1 MEYWKK
7 TLIPLNST
15 FKKAIYTIDNS
26 GLQIGLVVDDKGIL
40 KGTITDGDIR
50 RAVIKGISLDESV
63 TSIMN
68 KSPETA
74 HIDDSRSDIISLMKR
89 LVLRQ
94 IPIVDEDGKVL
105 DLEVLMELLNPQPK
119 DNLVVLMAGGLGK
132 RLRPLTDDC
141 PKPLLKIGNKP
152 ILETILENFIEYGF
166 RRFAITVNYKAKKII
181 DYFGNGER
189 WGVSIDFIN
198 EKKALGTAGA
208 LSLLNEIPTKPI
220 IVMNGD
226 LLTKVNF
233 DNLIDFHNASK
244 AQGTMCVREYDFQVP
259 YGVVELDDNIIRR
272 IEEKPVH
279 RFFVNAG
286 IYILEPESLKL
297 IPRNTYFDMPV
308 LFKELLAKNY
318 KTSAFPITEYWLDI
332 GQINDFHKANGEYEK
347 EFA

>member
-152 ILETILENFIEYGF
+152 I
-166 RRFAITVNYKAKKII
+166 
-181 DYFGNGER
+181 
-189 WGVSIDFIN
+189 
-198 EKKALGTAGA
+198 
-208 LSLLNEIPTKPI
+208 
-220 IVMNGD
+220 
-226 LLTKVNF
+226 
-233 DNLIDFHNASK
+233 
-244 AQGTMCVREYDFQVP
+244 
-259 YGVVELDDNIIRR
+259 
-272 IEEKPVH
+272 
-279 RFFVNAG
+279 
-286 IYILEPESLKL
+286 
-297 IPRNTYFDMPV
+297 
-308 LFKELLAKNY
+308 
-318 KTSAFPITEYWLDI
+318 
-332 GQINDFHKANGEYEK
+332 
-347 EFA
+347 